1 MKKFKETIFF
11 VAAIAPCFSHAAG
24 NNDATLA
31 DLAAYN
37 HSIHLVT
44 GIPFDA
50 TLSLRPESKFWVGP
64 VGIAGDNKLIYGSK
78 DATMAVEFRA
88 ISEES
93 DEVIARKKDN
103 NSSRAILT
111 VFEKSRPVSHTF
123 TSGPNQYTVNQGVCE
138 ILKSQTGSSSMS
150 DFSSKAKT
158 CSQFLKKQS
167 ISKEFEG
174 AIADLQK
181 QHNTNVNRLKESVGK
196 DAIPAPA
203 VARPTEVRRRDWLAD
218 LIATS
223 DFRKEKPRPM
233 PKGAKDIFSPD
244 AFQDDVSYRA
254 VLSEVADACAKF
266 FPEPDTAPAAAA
278 PPAGKASGAATTK

>member
-11 VAAIAPCFSHAAG
+11 VAAIAPCFAQAAG
-24 NNDATLA
+24 KNDATLA

-44 GIPFDA
+44 GIPFDS
-50 TLSLRPESKFWVGP
+50 TLSLRPEAKFWVGP

-93 DEVIARKKDN
+93 DEVIARKKDKD
-103 NSSRAILT
+103 SSRAILT

-123 TSGPNQYTVNQGVCE
+123 TSGSSQVTINKGVCV
-138 ILKSQTGSSSMS
+138 ILMRQTDSDSMS
-150 DFSSKAKT
+150 DFSARAKT
-158 CSQFLKKQS
+158 CSKFLKRQP
-167 ISKEFEG
+167 IPKEFDG

-181 QHNTNVNRLKESVGK
+181 QHNINVNRLKESVGK
-196 DAIPAPA
+196 DAIPAPSA
-203 VARPTEVRRRDWLAD
+203 KTPTKVGVRDWFAD
-218 LIATS
+218 LLATS